1 MLHLRSATLVAR
13 KIVGLAMFQHDA
25 NDHTSMPSVTEL
37 SAHFL
42 AACRSKKNAPS
53 QQRKLS

>member
-1 MLHLRSATLVAR
+1 MLHLRSAALVAR
-13 KIVGLAMFQHDA
+13 KIVGLAMSKHDS
-25 NDHTSMPSVTEL
+25 NDHTSMPSMTEL

-42 AACRSKKNAPS
+42 AACRSKKSTNS